1 MRIGL
6 VSALLFGAALTFAPL
21 AFADPDSAHPWDA
34 SWAGGWEGGG
44 DGVQLIV
51 AGNEVIGF
59 FYHGDYLE
67 VTQTTALAADGS
79 LSFAWANGKA
89 TLRVT
94 GGERAITISEN
105 GADDK
110 VIKLQPS

>member
-1 MRIGL
+1 MRIGP
-6 VSALLFGAALTFAPL
+6 VSAMLFGVALTFAPG

-34 SWAGGWEGGG
+34 SWAGGWEAGG

-67 VTQTTALAADGS
+67 VTQTTTLAADGS
-79 LSFAWANGKA
+79 LSFAWAHGKT

-94 GGERAITISEN
+94 GEERTITICEN
-105 GADDK
+105 GAADK
-110 VIKLQPS
+110 VIKLQQG